1 MVPSATDAWTATLKR
16 LRKEIPSRTVEN
28 WLVPIDPISLN
39 DSSDGVHLVLEVP
52 TAFNAQYLQSRFNS
66 NLQRAVSQA
75 VGQKTE
81 IEFRVSDSP
90 SSTPSRPTSG
100 PNRDSGDLARAAAHT
115 GSVSSGDGADMNG
128 QASSGHSSATGDA
141 SGGSANGN
149 SSNGNAS
156 TQASPNISSVQ
167 AEPTSGDSSVDPR
180 SRPSRSHGSS
190 GHASPGRGSSG
201 RAGRESS
208 GRESSGRESSGR
220 KSPGQASSGDSAGFG
235 QRNFGSSDVGSS
247 DYGSRNGRRSG
258 SRESTPRPP
267 AHRKVNRPDSRR
279 VGNRNGSSGGG
290 NNRTV
295 STPQSHLKAS
305 YTFDEFIEGDGNR
318 LARSAAF
325 AVAESPGET
334 NYNPLL
340 IYGGVG
346 LGKTHLAQA
355 IANHAL
361 RKKTTESVLYVSSDR
376 FTSQFVRSVKNNSI
390 ADFSAYYRQADLLI
404 VDDVQFF
411 GGKEK
416 TQEEFFH
423 IFNDLHQHGRQIVLC
438 ADRPPSEIDGI
449 EERLLSRFQ
458 WGLSAD
464 IQRPDLETRIA
475 ILQRKANRRNIDVDP
490 RVVELLAHRIDS
502 NIRKL
507 EGALN
512 RLAALA
518 QLDNKTVSIQA
529 ARQLLQDQIDVTSTS
544 RVECG
549 SIIETVADYYRLTV
563 DDLLSRSRKREI
575 ASARQTAMYLC
586 REMTN
591 ESYASIGSRFGG
603 RDHSTVIHAHKKVT
617 DRKDVETAYRRE
629 IEDLKR
635 SIGGPSFE

>member
-1 MVPSATDAWTATLKR
+1 MVPSATDAWTNALDR
-16 LRKEIPSRTVEN
+16 LRNEIPSRTVEN
-28 WLVPIDPISLN
+28 WLVPISAVSLTESGN
-39 DSSDGVHLVLEVP
+39 GARLVLEVP
-52 TAFNAQYLQSRFNS
+52 TAFNAQYLQSRFN
-66 NLQRAVSQA
+66 NDLQQAVTRA

-81 IEFRVSDSP
+81 IEFRVAQGGAQDTDSNDGSPANP
-90 SSTPSRPTSG
+90 STTSKQVSNQRSSQEHAREKAPSKRTDTAARPAPQPG
-100 PNRDSGDLARAAAHT
+100 DSGDVARATAH
-115 GSVSSGDGADMNG
+115 A
-128 QASSGHSSATGDA
+128 
-141 SGGSANGN
+141 GSAR
-149 SSNGNAS
+149 S
-156 TQASPNISSVQ
+156 TEQESVQ
-167 AEPTSGDSSVDPR
+167 APSKTSVDKR
-180 SRPSRSHGSS
+180 SRPSRPAGPDGATPSGLSPDSS
-190 GHASPGRGSSG
+190 YPRQRSAD
-201 RAGRESS
+201 ESS
-208 GRESSGRESSGR
+208 
-220 KSPGQASSGDSAGFG
+220 
-235 QRNFGSSDVGSS
+235 
-247 DYGSRNGRRSG
+247 
-258 SRESTPRPP
+258 PRPP
-267 AHRKVNRPDSRR
+267 AHRKVNRPA
-279 VGNRNGSSGGG
+279 NRSTARQTHGTSHGHGGAAG
-290 NNRTV
+290 TGMSQTV
-295 STPQSHLKAS
+295 STPPSHLKAA

-318 LARSAAF
+318 LARSAAM

-361 RKKTTESVLYVSSDR
+361 RNQTTESVLYVSSDR

-475 ILQRKANRRNIDVDP
+475 ILQRKASRRNIDIDP
-490 RVVELLAHRIDS
+490 RVVELLAHRVDT

-518 QLDNKTVSIQA
+518 QLDNQTVSMQA
-529 ARQLLQDQIDVTSTS
+529 ARRLLHDQIDDGATT

-549 SIIETVADYYRLTV
+549 SIMEAVAEYYRLSV

-603 RDHSTVIHAHKKVT
+603 RDHSTVIHAHKKVS
-617 DRKDVETAYRRE
+617 DRMDVEAAYRRE
-629 IEDLKR
+629 LEDLKR
-635 SIGGPSFE
+635 QIGGPGFE

>member
-1 MVPSATDAWTATLKR
+1 MVPSATDAWTATLKH
-16 LRKEIPSRTVEN
+16 LREEIPSRTVEN
-28 WLVPIDPISLN
+28 WLVPIDPVSLE
-39 DSSDGVHLVLEVP
+39 DAEDGVYLILEVP
-52 TAFNAQYLQSRFNS
+52 TTFNAQYLQSRFNN
-66 NLQRAVSQA
+66 NLQQAVSKA
-75 VGQKTE
+75 VGQKTA
-81 IEFRVSDSP
+81 IEFRVADSLPGDDSDPPDASP
-90 SSTPSRPTSG
+90 DAAPSAPRRDRSATRDRSTSPEAGSPADATDASQTG
-100 PNRDSGDLARAAAHT
+100 HGDSGDLARAAAHPGT
-115 GSVSSGDGADMNG
+115 LSGDG
-128 QASSGHSSATGDA
+128 SSAADPRTRPSRTTRGGGSGSGRSGSGRSGGERRHPA
-141 SGGSANGN
+141 HEKVNRSGGSGM
-149 SSNGNAS
+149 
-156 TQASPNISSVQ
+156 SPNGTET
-167 AEPTSGDSSVDPR
+167 ATG
-180 SRPSRSHGSS
+180 
-190 GHASPGRGSSG
+190 
-201 RAGRESS
+201 
-208 GRESSGRESSGR
+208 
-220 KSPGQASSGDSAGFG
+220 
-235 QRNFGSSDVGSS
+235 
-247 DYGSRNGRRSG
+247 
-258 SRESTPRPP
+258 
-267 AHRKVNRPDSRR
+267 
-279 VGNRNGSSGGG
+279 
-290 NNRTV
+290 RTV
-295 STPQSHLKAS
+295 SAPPSHLKAS

-318 LARSAAF
+318 LARSAAV

-355 IANHAL
+355 IANHAQ
-361 RKKTTESVLYVSSDR
+361 KKQTTESVLYVSSDR
-376 FTSQFVRSVKNNSI
+376 FTSQFVRAVKNNSI

-475 ILQRKANRRNIDVDP
+475 ILQRKASRRNIDVDP
-490 RVVELLAHRIDS
+490 QVVELLAHRIDS

-512 RLAALA
+512 RLAAIA
-518 QLDNKTVSIQA
+518 QLDNETLSMQT
-529 ARQLLQDQIDVTSTS
+529 ARQLLHDQIDDTSSS

-549 SIIETVADYYRLTV
+549 AIIETVADYYRLSV

-575 ASARQTAMYLC
+575 AAARQTAMYLC
-586 REMTN
+586 RELTN

-603 RDHSTVIHAHKKVT
+603 RDHSTVIHANKKVS
-617 DRKDVETAYRRE
+617 DRLDVEANFKQE
-629 IEDLKR
+629 IKELKR
-635 SIGGPSFE
+635 SIGGPGMN

>member
-1 MVPSATDAWTATLKR
+1 MVPSATDAWTNALDR
-16 LRKEIPSRTVEN
+16 LRNEIPSRTVEN
-28 WLVPIDPISLN
+28 WLVPISVVSLTESGN
-39 DSSDGVHLVLEVP
+39 GTRLVLEVP
-52 TAFNAQYLQSRFNS
+52 TAFNAQYLQSRFN
-66 NLQRAVSQA
+66 NALQQAVTRA

-81 IEFRVSDSP
+81 IEFRVTQGGSQDTESNDDGPANASTTSDQ
-90 SSTPSRPTSG
+90 G
-100 PNRDSGDLARAAAHT
+100 PNQEHSRETAPSKRSDTAARPVAQPGDSGDVARAAAHA
-115 GSVSSGDGADMNG
+115 GS
-128 QASSGHSSATGDA
+128 TP
-141 SGGSANGN
+141 GSE
-149 SSNGNAS
+149 
-156 TQASPNISSVQ
+156 QESVQ
-167 AEPTSGDSSVDPR
+167 APSKTSVDKR
-180 SRPSRSHGSS
+180 SRPSRPTDPDEATPSGPSPDSS
-190 GHASPGRGSSG
+190 YPRKRSAD
-201 RAGRESS
+201 ESS
-208 GRESSGRESSGR
+208 
-220 KSPGQASSGDSAGFG
+220 
-235 QRNFGSSDVGSS
+235 
-247 DYGSRNGRRSG
+247 
-258 SRESTPRPP
+258 PRPP
-267 AHRKVNRPDSRR
+267 AHRKVNRPTNRR
-279 VGNRNGSSGGG
+279 TARRKNGTSHGSGGHGSEGHGHGGAAG
-290 NNRTV
+290 NGMSQTV
-295 STPQSHLKAS
+295 STPPSHLKAA

-318 LARSAAF
+318 LARSAAM

-361 RKKTTESVLYVSSDR
+361 KNQTTESVLYVSSDR

-475 ILQRKANRRNIDVDP
+475 ILQRKASRRNIDIDP
-490 RVVELLAHRIDS
+490 RVVELLAHRIDT

-518 QLDNKTVSIQA
+518 QLDNQTVSMQA
-529 ARQLLQDQIDVTSTS
+529 ARRLLHDQIDDGATT

-549 SIIETVADYYRLTV
+549 SIMEAVAEYYRLSV

-603 RDHSTVIHAHKKVT
+603 RDHSTVIHAHKKVS
-617 DRKDVETAYRRE
+617 DRKDVEAAYRRE
-629 IEDLKR
+629 LEDLKR
-635 SIGGPSFE
+635 QIGGPGFE

>member
-1 MVPSATDAWTATLKR
+1 MVPSATDAWTATLKH
-16 LRKEIPSRTVEN
+16 LREEIPSQTVEN
-28 WLVPIDPISLN
+28 WLVPIDPVSLK
-39 DSSDGVHLVLEVP
+39 DEDDGVYLILEVP
-52 TAFNAQYLQSRFNS
+52 TAFNAQYLQSRFNN
-66 NLQRAVSQA
+66 NLQQAVSKA
-75 VGQKTE
+75 VGQKTA
-81 IEFRVSDSP
+81 IEFRVAEPSSQKTKNGRASSDGAQQRSSRRDRSGTSPRSETSGAGTGMPTRTSASESP
-90 SSTPSRPTSG
+90 SSSGRVSESPGDSR
-100 PNRDSGDLARAAAHT
+100 DLARAAAHP
-115 GSVSSGDGADMNG
+115 GALAGDG
-128 QASSGHSSATGDA
+128 SPTGD
-141 SGGSANGN
+141 
-149 SSNGNAS
+149 
-156 TQASPNISSVQ
+156 
-167 AEPTSGDSSVDPR
+167 PR
-180 SRPSRSHGSS
+180 TRPSRTQ
-190 GHASPGRGSSG
+190 RG
-201 RAGRESS
+201 
-208 GRESSGRESSGR
+208 
-220 KSPGQASSGDSAGFG
+220 
-235 QRNFGSSDVGSS
+235 
-247 DYGSRNGRRSG
+247 SG
-258 SRESTPRPP
+258 SRGRSAENRRPP
-267 AHRKVNRPDSRR
+267 AHKKVNRPDRQRSSRS
-279 VGNRNGSSGGG
+279 GSSSSS
-290 NNRTV
+290 RTV
-295 STPQSHLKAS
+295 STPPSHLKAS

-318 LARSAAF
+318 LARSAAV

-361 RKKTTESVLYVSSDR
+361 KKQTTESVLYVSSDR
-376 FTSQFVRSVKNNSI
+376 FTSQFVRAVKNNSI
-390 ADFSAYYRQADLLI
+390 ADFSAYYRQAELLI

-475 ILQRKANRRNIDVDP
+475 ILQRKASRRNIDVDP
-490 RVVELLAHRIDS
+490 QVVELLAHRIDS

-512 RLAALA
+512 RLAAIA
-518 QLDNKTVSIQA
+518 QLDNETLSMQT
-529 ARQLLQDQIDVTSTS
+529 ARQLLHDQIDDTSSS

-549 SIIETVADYYRLTV
+549 SIIETVADYYRLSV

-575 ASARQTAMYLC
+575 AAARQTAMYLC
-586 REMTN
+586 RELTS

-603 RDHSTVIHAHKKVT
+603 RDHSTVIHANKKVS
-617 DRKDVETAYRRE
+617 DRLDVESNFRQE
-629 IEDLKR
+629 IDELKR
-635 SIGGPSFE
+635 SIGGPGM

>member
-1 MVPSATDAWTATLKR
+1 M
-16 LRKEIPSRTVEN
+16 
-28 WLVPIDPISLN
+28 
-39 DSSDGVHLVLEVP
+39 
-52 TAFNAQYLQSRFNS
+52 
-66 NLQRAVSQA
+66 
-75 VGQKTE
+75 
-81 IEFRVSDSP
+81 
-90 SSTPSRPTSG
+90 
-100 PNRDSGDLARAAAHT
+100 
-115 GSVSSGDGADMNG
+115 
-128 QASSGHSSATGDA
+128 
-141 SGGSANGN
+141 
-149 SSNGNAS
+149 
-156 TQASPNISSVQ
+156 
-167 AEPTSGDSSVDPR
+167 
-180 SRPSRSHGSS
+180 
-190 GHASPGRGSSG
+190 
-201 RAGRESS
+201 
-208 GRESSGRESSGR
+208 
-220 KSPGQASSGDSAGFG
+220 
-235 QRNFGSSDVGSS
+235 FGSRNVGSS
-247 DYGSRNGRRSG
+247 NVGSRNGRRSG

-267 AHRKVNRPDSRR
+267 AHRKVNRPDNRQG
-279 VGNRNGSSGGG
+279 GNRNQSSRGGS
-290 NNRTV
+290 NQTV

-340 IYGGVG
+340 VYGGVG

-361 RKKTTESVLYVSSDR
+361 RKQTTESVLYVSSDR

-411 GGKEK
+411 SGKEK

-458 WGLSAD
+458 WGLAAD

-475 ILQRKANRRNIDVDP
+475 ILQRKASRRNIDVDP

-518 QLDNKTVSIQA
+518 QLDNKTVSMQA

-549 SIIETVADYYRLTV
+549 SIIETVADYYRLSV

-586 REMTN
+586 RELTN

>member
-16 LRKEIPSRTVEN
+16 LRQEIPSRTVEN
-28 WLVPIDPISLN
+28 WLVPIDPISLS
-39 DSSDGVHLVLEVP
+39 DSGDGVHLVLEVP
-52 TAFNAQYLQSRFNS
+52 TAFNAQYLQSRFNN

-81 IEFRVSDSP
+81 IEFRVSNDEHSR
-90 SSTPSRPTSG
+90 PSRPTSG

-115 GSVSSGDGADMNG
+115 GSVSSGNDADRNG
-128 QASSGHSSATGDA
+128 PSSADLPSA
-141 SGGSANGN
+141 DHPSANGETGGG
-149 SSNGNAS
+149 SGNGEQENRSAAAAPSAS
-156 TQASPNISSVQ
+156 ISSVQ
-167 AEPTSGDSSVDPR
+167 AESEAVDSATDPR
-180 SRPSRSHGSS
+180 SRPSRSHAS
-190 GHASPGRGSSG
+190 GPR
-201 RAGRESS
+201 
-208 GRESSGRESSGR
+208 
-220 KSPGQASSGDSAGFG
+220 ASSGQTPSGDSSGFG
-235 QRNFGSSDVGSS
+235 SRGFGSTDA
-247 DYGSRNGRRSG
+247 GSRNGRRSG

-267 AHRKVNRPDSRR
+267 AHRKVNRPDDRR
-279 VGNRNGSSGGG
+279 RGNRNGSSGGG
-290 NNRTV
+290 NNQTV
-295 STPQSHLKAS
+295 STPQSHLKTS

-355 IANHAL
+355 IANHAQ
-361 RKKTTESVLYVSSDR
+361 RKQTTESVLYVSSDR

-475 ILQRKANRRNIDVDP
+475 ILQRKASRRNIDVDP

-518 QLDNKTVSIQA
+518 QLDNQTVSMQA
-529 ARQLLQDQIDVTSTS
+529 ARQLLQDQIDVSSTS

-549 SIIETVADYYRLTV
+549 SIIETVADYYRLSV

-603 RDHSTVIHAHKKVT
+603 RDHSTVIHAHKRVT